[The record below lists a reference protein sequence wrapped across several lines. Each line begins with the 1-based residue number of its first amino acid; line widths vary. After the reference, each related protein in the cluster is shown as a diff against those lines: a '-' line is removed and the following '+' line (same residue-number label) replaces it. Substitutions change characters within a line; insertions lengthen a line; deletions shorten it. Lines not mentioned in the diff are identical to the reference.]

1 MKNVVNSDILK
12 YSEKML
18 VQRERKDNSEFNIN
32 DEKEV
37 KIVSHTSKRS
47 VM

>member
-12 YSEKML
+12 NSEIIL
-18 VQRERKDNSEFNIN
+18 VQRDNSEFNIN

-37 KIVSHTSKRS
+37 NIVNTSKRR

>member
-12 YSEKML
+12 NSEIML
-18 VQRERKDNSEFNIN
+18 VQRDNSEFNIN

-37 KIVSHTSKRS
+37 NIVNTSKRR